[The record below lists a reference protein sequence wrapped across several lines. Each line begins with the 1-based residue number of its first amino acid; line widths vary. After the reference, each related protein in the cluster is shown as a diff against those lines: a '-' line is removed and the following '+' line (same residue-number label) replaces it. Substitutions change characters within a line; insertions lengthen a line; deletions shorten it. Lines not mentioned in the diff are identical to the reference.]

1 MNEIILDHTAVGH
14 NVHLTRMEDTTQ
26 LLVKDLA
33 HGYPLAVD
41 YNKIPIDYPIPPPSP
56 PQTNGFH
63 LISEVT
69 NTLLGQ

>member
-1 MNEIILDHTAVGH
+1 
-14 NVHLTRMEDTTQ
+14 MEDTTQ

-41 YNKIPIDYPIPPPSP
+41 YNKIPIDYPIPPPLP
-56 PQTNGFH
+56 PQANGFH